1 MGHYI
6 YKSIPHAKFEV
17 DSSSS
22 FGYMTSQNFL
32 QKKGT
37 SHPIRLFYPRKTGL
51 TLKKRV
57 FMSRIVL
64 LDPKLPPPSQFQQF
78 SSRGKFVHFQ
88 HFLDISM
95 TIEQQQPP

>member
-6 YKSIPHAKFEV
+6 YKSIPDAKFEF
-17 DSSSS
+17 DSSFS
-22 FGYMTSQNFL
+22 FGDMTSQNFP

-37 SHPIRLFYPRKTGL
+37 SHPIRLYPRKMGL

-64 LDPKLPPPSQFQQF
+64 LDPKLTRMSISTIFKQRNIF
-78 SSRGKFVHFQ
+78 HF
-88 HFLDISM
+88 
-95 TIEQQQPP
+95 

>member
-6 YKSIPHAKFEV
+6 YKSIPDANFEV
-17 DSSSS
+17 DSSFS
-22 FGYMTSQNFL
+22 FGDMTSQNFP

-37 SHPIRLFYPRKTGL
+37 SHPIRLFTPRKTGL

-64 LDPKLPPPSQFQQF
+64 LDPKLTPHVNFNNFQAEENF
-78 SSRGKFVHFQ
+78 FIFKIFGTSR
-88 HFLDISM
+88 
-95 TIEQQQPP
+95 